1 MTEHKAHKPARKRRQ
16 RIEVDVKRAAARP
29 DRKTAGGRERVRP
42 DPRNG
47 GRRRKEVER
56 MQRMTG
62 GAYLTNAERLK
73 EIADTIT
80 AATIARRYAATD
92 WEREKIN
99 EIIERASAEKY
110 RILEI

>member
-1 MTEHKAHKPARKRRQ
+1 
-16 RIEVDVKRAAARP
+16 
-29 DRKTAGGRERVRP
+29 
-42 DPRNG
+42 
-47 GRRRKEVER
+47 

-99 EIIERASAEKY
+99 ESIERASAEKY
-110 RILEI
+110 RILGISTDQRTAETGRTHKHGRR

>member
-1 MTEHKAHKPARKRRQ
+1 
-16 RIEVDVKRAAARP
+16 
-29 DRKTAGGRERVRP
+29 
-42 DPRNG
+42 
-47 GRRRKEVER
+47 

-62 GAYLTNAERLK
+62 GAYMTNAERLK
-73 EIADTIT
+73 ELADTIT

-110 RILEI
+110 RILGI

>member
-1 MTEHKAHKPARKRRQ
+1 MIKK
-16 RIEVDVKRAAARP
+16 
-29 DRKTAGGRERVRP
+29 RVRP

-47 GRRRKEVER
+47 GRRRKEVEQ

-62 GAYLTNAERLK
+62 GAYMTNAERLK

-110 RILEI
+110 LILEI